1 MKILALPRDRSP
13 YQELLYDEMR
23 KLGACITYLGTLTPS
38 HSLNVLLLP
47 LELVL
52 RRARGARLVHLH
64 WAFAFRFPGAS
75 RWWIIRLASQLWF
88 MLWLR
93 TCRLC
98 GMRLIW
104 TAHNV
109 LPHEAVF
116 ADDLR
121 ARRELVR
128 ASDVVVAHSKATLD
142 DLRSIGAPVRRG
154 VVIEHGPIGPD
165 TPEAVLWR
173 PRSDAGVRELLFI
186 GHIRR
191 YKGIDDLVSAFLA
204 IPEDVPVHLTVAGKC
219 SDAEIRRGLDGFAV
233 TAGNRATVRCE
244 YLGEDEITLLLA
256 AADIVVLPF
265 RSVTTS
271 GSAILALS
279 HGRPV
284 IVPSLAAVA
293 ELPSAAA
300 IRYDGSVPGLT
311 AAMKNAAD
319 ADAGTLAR
327 MSAAAYAYAHRITW
341 RDVATQ
347 TIHVMGPLVG
357 GTEASDR
364 SPEEEQLAR
373 WRHVP

>member
-13 YQELLYDEMR
+13 YQELLYEEMR
-23 KLGACITYLGTLTPS
+23 KLGACVTYLGALTPS

-47 LELVL
+47 LELVM

-75 RWWIIRLASQLWF
+75 RWWFIRLVAQLWF

-98 GMRLIW
+98 GMRLVW

-109 LPHEAVF
+109 LPHEPVF

-128 ASDVVVAHSKATLD
+128 ASDIVVAHAKSTLD
-142 DLRSIGAPVRRG
+142 ELRSMGASARRA

-165 TPEAVLWR
+165 MPEAVLWR
-173 PRSDAGVRELLFI
+173 PRSGSRVRELLFI
-186 GHIRR
+186 GQIRR
-191 YKGIDDLVSAFLA
+191 YKGIEDLVSAFLA
-204 IPEDVPVHLTVAGKC
+204 VPEDVPVHLTVAGKC
-219 SDAEIRRGLDGFAV
+219 SDAELRRRLHRFAV
-233 TAGNRATVRCE
+233 TAGDRATVRCE
-244 YLGEDEITLLLA
+244 YLRDDEITLFLS

-284 IVPSLAAVA
+284 IVPSLAGVA

-311 AAMKNAAD
+311 TAMKNAAD
-319 ADAGTLAR
+319 ADAETLAR

-341 RDVATQ
+341 HDVAAQ
-347 TIHVMGPLVG
+347 TMYVMRPLAG
-357 GTEASDR
+357 GTEARDR
-364 SPEEEQLAR
+364 PLEEEQLAR
-373 WRHVP
+373 RRHVR